1 MFPCFNFL
9 HTFRTEDADANTD
22 ANANADAD
30 DDKIVKRQGAR
41 DGHVVSVRSISRK
54 PSDGGQMLFSAE
66 LT

>member
-1 MFPCFNFL
+1 MNIKCYRDHFVDLN
-9 HTFRTEDADANTD
+9 
-22 ANANADAD
+22 NAGDEND
-30 DDKIVKRQGAR
+30 DDDDAGRGKGRAW